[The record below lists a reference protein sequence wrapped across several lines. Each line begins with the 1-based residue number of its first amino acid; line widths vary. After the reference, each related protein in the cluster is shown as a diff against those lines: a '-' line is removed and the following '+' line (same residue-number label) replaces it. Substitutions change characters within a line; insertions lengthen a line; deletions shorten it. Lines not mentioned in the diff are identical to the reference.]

1 MIKWRPVI
9 HVLGILLVMLGGI
22 FGLCSLC
29 SLYYG
34 EAEFIRFIGTAI
46 GVFTLGL
53 IVWRSFAKEDERIG
67 RREGFLI
74 VALAWITM
82 AVVGAIPYLTCGVFS
97 QPIDALFESASGFST
112 TGASVMTDIESMP
125 KGLLLWRSVSQW
137 IGGMGIIVL
146 TVAILPILGVGGIEL
161 FVAES
166 PGPSAEKIHP
176 RIKETAKRLWY
187 MYTGITLILAV
198 ILGFLGMSI
207 FDAFNHA
214 LTTMATG
221 GFSTKNASI
230 AAFHSPA
237 IEYVISFFMFLA
249 GTNYVV
255 IYFSLKGTPLTAM
268 KSEEFRTYFY
278 FLLGVIALVTAVAFW
293 KHGVDFEQAFRDS
306 LFQVLSIVTTTG
318 FVTADYT
325 AWHPALT
332 LIFFFL
338 LFVGASAGSTA
349 GGIKIIRH
357 LTFAKNSIMELKRLL
372 HPSAII
378 RIKIDGKLVAPRII
392 THIQVFLLWYLI
404 IFVVSSVLLSV
415 IMSDSS
421 QPLLDSAGAV
431 ATALSNVGP
440 AIGDLGPMNNFAGVP
455 ALGKFLLVV
464 LMIMGRLELFTV
476 LMLFTTYFW
485 KRN

>member
-1 MIKWRPVI
+1 
-9 HVLGILLVMLGGI
+9 
-22 FGLCSLC
+22 
-29 SLYYG
+29 
-34 EAEFIRFIGTAI
+34 
-46 GVFTLGL
+46 
-53 IVWRSFAKEDERIG
+53 
-67 RREGFLI
+67 
-74 VALAWITM
+74 
-82 AVVGAIPYLTCGVFS
+82 
-97 QPIDALFESASGFST
+97 
-112 TGASVMTDIESMP
+112 MTDIESMP
-125 KGLLLWRSVSQW
+125 KGILLWRSVSQW

-176 RIKETAKRLWY
+176 RIKETAKRLWL
-187 MYTGITLILAV
+187 MYTGLTLILGL
-198 ILGFLGMSI
+198 ILSFLGMSI
-207 FDAFNHA
+207 FDAINHA

-230 AAFHSPA
+230 AAFQSPA

-249 GTNYVV
+249 GTNYAV

-278 FLLGVIALVTAVAFW
+278 FLVGMISLVTTVAFW
-293 KHGVDFEQAFRDS
+293 KHGVVFEQAFRDS
-306 LFQVLSIVTTTG
+306 LFQVMSIVTTTG

-338 LFVGASAGSTA
+338 LFTGASAGSTA

-357 LTFAKNSIMELKRLL
+357 LTFAKNSLVELKRLL

-378 RIKIDGKLVAPRII
+378 RIKIDGKLVSPRII

-415 IMSDSS
+415 IMSDFN

-440 AIGDLGPMNNFAGVP
+440 AIGDLGPMNNFSAVP
-455 ALGKFLLVV
+455 ALGKLLLVV
-464 LMIMGRLELFTV
+464 LMIMGRLELFTI
-476 LMLFTTYFW
+476 LMLFTSYFW

>member
-1 MIKWRPVI
+1 MIKWRAVI
-9 HVLGILLVMLGGI
+9 HVLGVLLVMLGGI
-22 FGLCSLC
+22 FSLC
-29 SLYYG
+29 ALVSLYYH
-34 EAEFIRFIGTAI
+34 EKEFIPFLSTA
-46 GVFTLGL
+46 GAVALLGL
-53 IVWRSFAKEDERIG
+53 IIWRTVAKEDERIG

-82 AVVGAIPYLTCGVFS
+82 TVMGAIPYITCNIFS
-97 QPIDALFESASGFST
+97 QPIDALFESASGLST

-125 KGLLLWRSVSQW
+125 KGILLWRSVSQW

-146 TVAILPILGVGGIEL
+146 TVAILPILGIGGIEL

-176 RIKETAKRLWY
+176 RIKETAKRLWF
-187 MYTGITLILAV
+187 MYTGLTLILGL
-198 ILGFLGMSI
+198 ILSFLGMSI
-207 FDAFNHA
+207 FDAINHA

-230 AAFHSPA
+230 AAFQSPA

-249 GTNYVV
+249 GTNYAV
-255 IYFSLKGTPLTAM
+255 IYFSLKGSPLTAM

-278 FLLGVIALVTAVAFW
+278 FLVGMISLVTTVAFW
-293 KHGVDFEQAFRDS
+293 KHGVVFEQAFRDS
-306 LFQVLSIVTTTG
+306 LFQVMSIVTTTG

-338 LFVGASAGSTA
+338 LFTGASAGSTA

-357 LTFAKNSIMELKRLL
+357 LTFAKNSLVELKRLL

-378 RIKIDGKLVAPRII
+378 RIKIDGKLVSPRII

-415 IMSDSS
+415 IMADFN

-440 AIGDLGPMNNFAGVP
+440 AIGDLGPMNNFAAVP
-455 ALGKFLLVV
+455 ALGKLLLVA
-464 LMIMGRLELFTV
+464 LMIMGRLELFTI
-476 LMLFTTYFW
+476 LMLFTSYFW

>member
-1 MIKWRPVI
+1 MIKWRPVV

-22 FGLCSLC
+22 FALCALI
-29 SLYYG
+29 SLYYK
-34 EAEFIRFIGTAI
+34 EDVFMPFMSTAI
-46 GVFTLGL
+46 AIVVSGML
-53 IVWRSFAKEDERIG
+53 IWRLVRNEDERIG

-74 VALAWITM
+74 VALAWSTM
-82 AVVGAIPYLTCGVFS
+82 TLAGALPYLTCGIFD
-97 QPIDALFESASGFST
+97 QPIDALFESASGLST
-112 TGASVMTDIESMP
+112 TGASVITDIEIIP
-125 KGLLLWRSVSQW
+125 RGVLLWRSISQW

-161 FVAES
+161 FVAEA

-176 RIKETAKRLWY
+176 RIKETAKRLWL
-187 MYTGITLILAV
+187 MYTGLTVMLAIILV
-198 ILGFLGMSI
+198 FLGMGN
-207 FDAFNHA
+207 FDAINHA

-230 AAFHSPA
+230 AAFQSPA

-249 GTNYVV
+249 GTNYAV

-278 FLLGVIALVTAVAFW
+278 FILVTVLVVASVGFW
-293 KHGVDFEQAFRDS
+293 KNTFSMEQAFRES
-306 LFQVLSIVTTTG
+306 LFQVISIVTTTG

-338 LFVGASAGSTA
+338 LFVGGSAGSTS
-349 GGIKIIRH
+349 GGIKVIRH
-357 LTFAKNSIMELKRLL
+357 LTFAKNSIIELKRLL
-372 HPSAII
+372 HPTAMI
-378 RIKIDGKLVAPRII
+378 RTKIDGKLVAPKII
-392 THIQVFLLWYLI
+392 THIHVFLLWYLI
-404 IFVVSSVLLSV
+404 IFVAGSILLSI
-415 IMSDSS
+415 IMSDFNT
-421 QPLLDSAGAV
+421 PLLDSAGAV

-440 AIGDLGPMNNFAGVP
+440 AIGDLGPMANFAEVP
-455 ALGKFLLVV
+455 AAGKLLLVI
-464 LMIMGRLELFTV
+464 LMIMGRLELFTI

-485 KRN
+485 RRN

>member
-1 MIKWRPVI
+1 MIKWRPVV
-9 HVLGILLVMLGGI
+9 HVLGVLLVMLGGI
-22 FGLCSLC
+22 FTLCSLV
-29 SLYYG
+29 SLYYK
-34 EAEFIRFIGTAI
+34 EKEFIPFIGTSI
-46 GVFTLGL
+46 IVIVVGL
-53 IVWRSFAKEDERIG
+53 TIWRFVHKEDERIG

-82 AVVGAIPYLTCGVFS
+82 TIFGAIPYLTCGVFS
-97 QPIDALFESASGFST
+97 QPIDALFESASGLST
-112 TGASVMTDIESMP
+112 TGASVMVDIEIIP
-125 KGLLLWRSVSQW
+125 KSILLWRSVSQW

-176 RIKETAKRLWY
+176 RIKETAKRLWM
-187 MYTGITLILAV
+187 MYAGLTVMLAAILV
-198 ILGFLGMSI
+198 FLGMTN
-207 FDAFNHA
+207 FDAINHA

-230 AAFHSPA
+230 AAFNSPS

-255 IYFSLKGTPLTAM
+255 IYFSLKGSPLTAM

-278 FLLGVIALVTAVAFW
+278 SLVAIILLVGTVVFFKHAVP
-293 KHGVDFEQAFRDS
+293 VEQAFREA
-306 LFQVLSIVTTTG
+306 LFQVMSIVTTTG

-332 LIFFFL
+332 LLFFFL
-338 LFVGASAGSTA
+338 LFMGGSAGSTS
-349 GGIKIIRH
+349 GGIKVIRH
-357 LTFAKNSIMELKRLL
+357 LTFAKNSLIELKRLL
-372 HPSAII
+372 HPNAII
-378 RIKIDGKLVAPRII
+378 RIKIDGRLVAPRII

-404 IFVVSSVLLSV
+404 IFVVSSVLLSL
-415 IMSDSS
+415 IMSDFN

-455 ALGKFLLVV
+455 ALGKLLLVF
-464 LMIMGRLELFTV
+464 LMIMGRLELFTI
-476 LMLFTTYFW
+476 LLLFTRYFW
-485 KRN
+485 NRN